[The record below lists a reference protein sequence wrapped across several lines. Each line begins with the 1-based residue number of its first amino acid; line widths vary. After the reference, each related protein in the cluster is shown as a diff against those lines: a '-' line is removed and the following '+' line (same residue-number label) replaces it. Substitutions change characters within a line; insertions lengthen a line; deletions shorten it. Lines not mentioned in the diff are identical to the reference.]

1 MCSLLLDSISK
12 IIPAINV
19 NSHKDKLNQSSITL
33 PLTYCYVFLQIHYIP
48 DENPFF
54 FDYFLIIFDISL
66 AKRIIEDS
74 IIKITKIISHSQ
86 ILVLVATK
94 IVISGATIEIKK
106 KNGAKK

>member
-1 MCSLLLDSISK
+1 M
-12 IIPAINV
+12 
-19 NSHKDKLNQSSITL
+19 
-33 PLTYCYVFLQIHYIP
+33 
-48 DENPFF
+48 
-54 FDYFLIIFDISL
+54 IIFDISL